1 MARILR
7 IDHIGL
13 AVQDEQA
20 ARFWEALG
28 LARAGSETV
37 PAEGVTV
44 GFFPVGPSRIELL
57 EPSAGEGPVQKFLAN
72 RGEGI
77 HHICFEV
84 DDIRGLLA
92 QLIAA
97 GVELT
102 SPEPRPGAEGSLVAF
117 IHPRA
122 AHGVLIELRQSAG
135 GAASHSLEE
144 GMAHGAG

>member
-13 AVQDEQA
+13 AVQDAEA

-28 LARAGSETV
+28 LPRSGSETV

-44 GFFPVGPSRIELL
+44 DFFPVGPSRIELL
-57 EPSAGEGPVQKFLAN
+57 EPLGGEGPVQKFLTN

-92 QLIAA
+92 QLGAA

-102 SPEPRPGAEGSLVAF
+102 SPEPRAGAEGSLVAF

-122 AHGVLIELRQSAG
+122 AHGVLIELRQGGPSPAEGPRHDAG
-135 GAASHSLEE
+135 
-144 GMAHGAG
+144 